1 MMVFFHVKY
10 YNYPRILKEIFKFKI
25 EMEGEK
31 IKKLI
36 IYCLIMVLVL
46 GAAGCSQNTA
56 EKGSQ
61 SDNVVIN
68 IGVMPDV
75 ESIPFLIAQKNGYY
89 EQEGVKVNIEHFSS
103 AKDRDSALQSGKL
116 DGVITDM
123 AAVLFANEGG
133 IKLRMISRNDGDIT
147 LTGGEDSGINSVA
160 ELKGKDIGLSTNTIM
175 EYTTDR
181 MLEAAGLKPSDVNKI
196 AIPPL
201 PTRLEMLQGG
211 KVTAAILPEPMSGLA
226 IENGALILSSTA
238 ELKNKAGAIAFMEST
253 IFEYPEKISAVFRA
267 YDKAVEYLHT
277 ETAENYIDFIIEE
290 QSFPAAIKDSL
301 VLPEYHK
308 AESPSEAIFND
319 VVLWMQE
326 KELIK
331 GKYEYKEL
339 TSENILN

>member
-1 MMVFFHVKY
+1 MK
-10 YNYPRILKEIFKFKI
+10 RILICW
-25 EMEGEK
+25 
-31 IKKLI
+31 LI
-36 IYCLIMVLVL
+36 VLFSFGL
-46 GAAGCSQNTA
+46 TGCSQS
-56 EKGSQ
+56 EKTD
-61 SDNVVIN
+61 DNNDQADNITIN

-75 ESIPFLIAQKNGYY
+75 ESIPFLIAQKNGYFD
-89 EQEGVKVNIEHFSS
+89 QEGVRVNIQHFSS

-147 LTGGEDSGINSVA
+147 LMSGKDSGINSVI

-226 IENGALILSSTA
+226 INNGAVILSSTA
-238 ELKNKAGAIAFMEST
+238 ELKNKAGAIAFTESS
-253 IFEYPEKISAVFRA
+253 IEKAPEKITAVFRA
-267 YDKAVEYLHT
+267 YDKAVEYLQ
-277 ETAENYIDFIIEE
+277 AEPAEGYIDYIIEE
-290 QSFPAAIKDSL
+290 QRFPAAMKDSL
-301 VLPEYHK
+301 VLPRYHK
-308 AESPSEAIFND
+308 AELPSETIFND

-331 GKYEYKEL
+331 GNYEYKEL
-339 TSENILN
+339 TRDNILK